1 MGQDRKLL
9 RRFKSFAKNDPPA
22 LRATIGSAK
31 VLQDVLGGSLHVYVD
46 SVPGVSGALH
56 TGQVKALA
64 VASDKRLDSVPD
76 VPLVSDTLPNF
87 EAKGWFVLMAP
98 AKTPEPVVK
107 KLGDDLRT
115 ALRDPDLK
123 KRFEAIGTFPRP
135 STVEET
141 NAFIKTEQDKWRPI
155 VRQIGTE

>member
-1 MGQDRKLL
+1 M
-9 RRFKSFAKNDPPA
+9 SMSTAYPA
-22 LRATIGSAK
+22 WAAPCRPAE
-31 VLQDVLGGSLHVYVD
+31 
-46 SVPGVSGALH
+46 
-56 TGQVKALA
+56 VKALA

-87 EAKGWFVLMAP
+87 QAKGWFVLLAP

-107 KLGDDLRT
+107 KLGGDLRT

-123 KRFEAIGTFPRP
+123 RRFEVIGTFPRP

-141 NAFIKTEQDKWRPI
+141 NAFIKTEQDRWRPI